1 MSKYYRSRAR
11 LNNLIPPGS
20 GYQLMHARR
29 INTNGQIVADANAA
43 TGQRHALLL
52 TQTV

>member
-20 GYQLMHARR
+20 GYQLHARR
-29 INTNGQIVADANAA
+29 INTYGHIVADANAA